1 MNCSRER
8 ANHPAPPPVCCNRGR
23 ADAPSPKTHPSSHTS
38 PVDSVQ
44 IPRRIP
50 LSFHFFEIS
59 LLGRRAK
66 KKSDTLNTRTSWLIP
81 FLLPLVRGA
90 NSPIRGRRFSR
101 QSQPSTAF
109 WKGWKG
115 GKRSDRSFRYP
126 FLGNRQG
133 DYDRFRDFHSVSLSL
148 FKRSWFARPKP
159 KRGIRYQQ
167 WWEELTRERGRGEAF
182 FPSYS
187 LRKQPSTPIEEGGRL
202 PFPSPTVA
210 AFYGEPIMNFFPF
223 LSFLLSGI

>member
-8 ANHPAPPPVCCNRGR
+8 ANHPASPPVCCNRGR
-23 ADAPSPKTHPSSHTS
+23 ADAPSPKSHPSSHTS
-38 PVDSVQ
+38 PCKFHQEVSLVSFFRNFS
-44 IPRRIP
+44 PRKTSKEKERH
-50 LSFHFFEIS
+50 LKHEN
-59 LLGRRAK
+59 
-66 KKSDTLNTRTSWLIP
+66 KSIP

-133 DYDRFRDFHSVSLSL
+133 DYDRFRDFHSLSLSL

-167 WWEELTRERGRGEAF
+167 WWEELTRGRGEAF

-202 PFPSPTVA
+202 PSPTVA

-223 LSFLLSGI
+223 LSFPLSGI

>member
-1 MNCSRER
+1 MRR
-8 ANHPAPPPVCCNRGR
+8 PRKAIPPL
-23 ADAPSPKTHPSSHTS
+23 THPPANSTKKF
-38 PVDSVQ
+38 
-44 IPRRIP
+44 

-59 LLGRRAK
+59 LLGRRGEN
-66 KKSDTLNTRTSWLIP
+66 DTLNTRTSRLIP

-133 DYDRFRDFHSVSLSL
+133 DYDRFRDFHSLSLSL

-167 WWEELTRERGRGEAF
+167 WWEELTRERRRPFSLHIRSGSSPPP
-182 FPSYS
+182 PSK
-187 LRKQPSTPIEEGGRL
+187 REEGS
-202 PFPSPTVA
+202 PFQRW
-210 AFYGEPIMNFFPF
+210 
-223 LSFLLSGI
+223 LLFTGNQ

>member
-1 MNCSRER
+1 MRR
-8 ANHPAPPPVCCNRGR
+8 PRKPIPPL
-23 ADAPSPKTHPSSHTS
+23 THPPANSTKKS
-38 PVDSVQ
+38 
-44 IPRRIP
+44 

-66 KKSDTLNTRTSWLIP
+66 KKSDTLNTRTSRLIP

-133 DYDRFRDFHSVSLSL
+133 DYDRFRDFHSLSLSL

-167 WWEELTRERGRGEAF
+167 WWEELTRERGEAF

-223 LSFLLSGI
+223 LSFPLSGI

>member
-1 MNCSRER
+1 MRR
-8 ANHPAPPPVCCNRGR
+8 PRKPIPPL
-23 ADAPSPKTHPSSHTS
+23 THPPANSTKKS
-38 PVDSVQ
+38 
-44 IPRRIP
+44 

-66 KKSDTLNTRTSWLIP
+66 KKSDTLNTRTSRLIP

-133 DYDRFRDFHSVSLSL
+133 DYDRFRDFHSLSLFL

-167 WWEELTRERGRGEAF
+167 WWEELTRERGRPFSLHIRSGSSPPP
-182 FPSYS
+182 PSK
-187 LRKQPSTPIEEGGRL
+187 REEGS
-202 PFPSPTVA
+202 PFP
-210 AFYGEPIMNFFPF
+210 FQRW
-223 LSFLLSGI
+223 LLFTGNQ